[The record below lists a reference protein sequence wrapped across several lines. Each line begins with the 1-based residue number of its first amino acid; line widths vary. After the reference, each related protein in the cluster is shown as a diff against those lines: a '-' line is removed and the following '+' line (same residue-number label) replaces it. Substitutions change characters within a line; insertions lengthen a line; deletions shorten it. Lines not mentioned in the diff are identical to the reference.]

1 MRTITSTDYL
11 AVITVSGV
19 GSWARD
25 PDREKAIKNVVRLFK
40 SDFKS
45 YFKLPKGK
53 EVTIDVVSITGNG
66 SGKVSWDDFGFHTHD
81 KETEIAVETVKR
93 TL

>member
-1 MRTITSTDYL
+1 MADKASDYL

-25 PDREKAIKNVVRLFK
+25 PNRERAIKDVVRLFK
-40 SDFKS
+40 RDFKS
-45 YFKLPKGK
+45 YFKLPRGK
-53 EVTIDVVSITGNG
+53 EINIDVVSITGNG

-81 KETEIAVETVKR
+81 KETLIAVETVQR